1 MGLMLATEPYLTHS
15 VFKSVLQKSIPTQI
29 RQLILYCSRSQVL
42 YINMI
47 TSVTMGLMLAM
58 EPAEDDIMT
67 RPPRR
72 QGKRLFGKMVPPT
85 GAPRS

>member
-1 MGLMLATEPYLTHS
+1 MFFAYIVDIDGYQVPLTA
-15 VFKSVLQKSIPTQI
+15 I
-29 RQLILYCSRSQVL
+29 QVL

-58 EPAEDDIMT
+58 EPGEDDIMH

-72 QGKRLFGKMVPPT
+72 QGKRLFGKMVTPKLEPQT
-85 GAPRS
+85 FSSLLCYFRA